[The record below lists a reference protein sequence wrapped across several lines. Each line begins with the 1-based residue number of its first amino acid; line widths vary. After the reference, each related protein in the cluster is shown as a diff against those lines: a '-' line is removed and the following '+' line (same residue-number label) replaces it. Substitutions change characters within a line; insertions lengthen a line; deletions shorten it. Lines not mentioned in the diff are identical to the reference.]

1 MSDERFQLWRA
12 ADAIA
17 SGARDVIQGEFK
29 TVMAETLR
37 DDPRTNINWHI
48 HRAGCPN
55 YRERWFAD
63 TDLQAG
69 EPLYQVFCL
78 LNTPP
83 VTTEE
88 QNKCLRSHNGC
99 WRLKERRQAQ
109 ADASAEPAQPA

>member
-1 MSDERFQLWRA
+1 MITYVRSTVSIVEGSGRHSQRCSQCHPRERCKA
-12 ADAIA
+12 A
-17 SGARDVIQGEFK
+17 
-29 TVMAETLR
+29 MAETLR
-37 DDPRTNINWHI
+37 DDPRTSINWHI

-83 VTTEE
+83 VSAEE
-88 QNKCLRSHNGC
+88 QNKCLRSHN
-99 WRLKERRQAQ
+99 
-109 ADASAEPAQPA
+109 